1 MPAFLLPIIT
11 GAANLMRL
19 PALVA
24 FLAGIFGQLVAFF
37 AKWMTTKLAMQ
48 LTIITALVALTVAA
62 FAAIKSLMLGIS
74 LVAPDYLV
82 NAASLVIP
90 DNAALC
96 VASLISAH
104 AIRYVWVWKV
114 YFIESFG
121 RGK

>member
-1 MPAFLLPIIT
+1 MPAILLPIIA

-24 FLAGIFGQLVAFF
+24 FLAGIFGQIVAFF
-37 AKWMTTKLAMQ
+37 AKWVSTKIAMQ
-48 LTIITALVALTVAA
+48 LTILTALVGLTVAV
-62 FAAIKSLMLGIS
+62 FTGIRTIMLGIS
-74 LVAPDYLV
+74 VIAPDYLV
-82 NAASLVIP
+82 QAASLVVP

-96 VASLISAH
+96 LSSIISANV
-104 AIRYVWVWKV
+104 IRYVWVWKV